1 MSRGR
6 WLAVVVVALAAA
18 FALGA
23 GEYGTWDWI
32 VLRRHEREEA
42 AAVARLQATVDSLT
56 LVLKAVQGD
65 PVVQERIARERFGMI
80 RRGEFLY
87 KIVPADSEGE
97 RGTGNGER

>member
-1 MSRGR
+1 VSRGR
-6 WLAVVVVALAAA
+6 WLAVVVVALAVV
-18 FALGA
+18 FALSG
-23 GEYGTWDWI
+23 GEYGTWDWW

-65 PVVQERIARERFGMI
+65 PAVQERIARERFGMI

-87 KIVPADSEGE
+87 KIVPADSGE
-97 RGTGNGER
+97 QGTGNGER